1 MTSLFNWSKT
11 FLTGLSAVDQQHQHL
26 VELINDLGEVAI
38 SGRDFDQK
46 SFEAMRDE
54 LLNYARAHFAEEIA
68 LMKQAGVDPRHVKHH
83 SAEHRIFAMDAIA
96 LSETSDAPFPDRVR
110 RLVDYLV
117 NWLAYHILGVDQS
130 MARQI
135 RAIEGG
141 LSPSQAFEQDAQ
153 YVQAGTEPLLAAL
166 SGLFQ
171 VVSER
176 NRALRALNRELDE
189 RVQQRTIELEQ
200 ANRQLQ
206 MLAVHDELTGL
217 HNRRF
222 AISALDELWAEAQ
235 RDGTPLSVLMLD
247 ADHFK
252 PVNDRFGHAT
262 GDALLRALAS
272 RLQNAVRTSDFVCR
286 LGGDEFL
293 VICPRSPLDGAA
305 LVAEKILAE
314 CAPFYTEDGIECWDG
329 SISIG
334 LAEADESMVRPEDLL
349 HAADEALYVAKRG
362 GGAQL
367 SGSVHEASRNSDG
380 TGQPG

>member
-1 MTSLFNWSKT
+1 MTSLFNWNKT

-26 VELINDLGEVAI
+26 VELINDLGETAI
-38 SGRDFDQK
+38 SGGELDQQ
-46 SFEAMRDE
+46 SFEAIREE
-54 LLNYARAHFAEEIA
+54 LLAYARVHFAEEIA
-68 LMKQAGVDPRHVKHH
+68 LMKQAGVDPRHVKLH
-83 SAEHRIFAMDAIA
+83 SAEHHTFAVDAIA
-96 LSETSDAPFPDRVR
+96 LSEINDAPFPDRFR

-141 LSPSQAFEQDAQ
+141 LSPAQAYEQDAQ
-153 YVQAGTEPLLAAL
+153 ATQSGTEPLLSAL
-166 SGLFQ
+166 KGLFQ

-189 RVQQRTIELEQ
+189 RVQQRTMELEQ

-222 AISALDELWAEAQ
+222 AIAALDELWAEAQ

-293 VICPRSPLDGAA
+293 VICPRSTLDGAA

-314 CAPFYTEDGIECWDG
+314 CAPFNTEDGVECWDG

-334 LAEADESMVRPEDLL
+334 LAEAGESMVRPEDLL
-349 HAADEALYVAKRG
+349 HAADEALYAAKRG
-362 GGAQL
+362 GGARL
-367 SGSVHEASRNSDG
+367 SGGVRGPAQS
-380 TGQPG
+380 